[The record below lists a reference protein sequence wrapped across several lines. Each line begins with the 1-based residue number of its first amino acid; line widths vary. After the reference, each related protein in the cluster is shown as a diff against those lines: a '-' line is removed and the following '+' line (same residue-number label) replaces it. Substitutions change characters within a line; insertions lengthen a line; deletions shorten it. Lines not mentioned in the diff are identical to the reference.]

1 MVYISLGSNL
11 GNRIN
16 NLRIAAAFLLQRC
29 LHNSTCSIV
38 LETEAIL
45 PENAPVEWNKPFLNM
60 IVSGETELSPGELLA
75 ALKSIETE
83 MGRPEIYELWSPRII
98 DLDILLWDKL
108 EINSPDLKIPHPEL
122 VNRPFL
128 QHLLALMGVK
138 AWQNVQST
146 NLFNKSF
153 VLSPQLV
160 GVVNVTHDSF
170 SDGGNFSQTD
180 KAIQQVLKLA
190 ADGASIIEIGAQST
204 RPGAVIAGPD
214 QEYNKLTP
222 VLDNII
228 QFMQDRTLTISID
241 TFWPPVIRKILEN
254 YPVAW
259 INDVKGE
266 FDDDTLKLIAAKNC
280 KLCLMHSLTIPP
292 TKEMIIPLEKRPI
305 DVIVEWGRANIDRL
319 LTLGFSL
326 DQIILDPGIGFGKS
340 LYQNIEILQK
350 VVEFQ
355 KMGVKIMIGHSR
367 KSYLSAFS
375 ARLAAHRDIETIAVS
390 CFLAEK
396 VDFLRVHN
404 IEDHMHFLTVYKNFT
419 QTI

>member
-16 NLRIAAAFLLQRC
+16 NLRTAAAFLIQSYLR
-29 LHNSTCSIV
+29 NTTCSIV

-45 PENAPVEWNKPFLNM
+45 PKNAPIEWNKPFLNM
-60 IVSGETELSPGELLA
+60 IISGEAELSPHELLA

-83 MGRPEIYELWSPRII
+83 MGRPELYELWSPRII
-98 DLDILLWDKL
+98 DLDILLWDEL
-108 EINSPDLKIPHPEL
+108 EINSPALKIPHPEL
-122 VNRPFL
+122 NNRPFL

-138 AWQNVQST
+138 LSQNLQTT
-146 NLFNKSF
+146 NLFKKSF

-214 QEYNKLTP
+214 QEYNKLKP

-228 QFMQDRTLTISID
+228 QFMRDRTLTISVD
-241 TFWPPVIRKILEN
+241 TFWPTVISKLLKN

-259 INDVKGE
+259 VNDVKGE
-266 FDDDTLKLIAAKNC
+266 LDDETLKLIAAENC

-292 TKEMIIPLEKRPI
+292 TKEIIIPIEKRPM
-305 DVIVEWGRANIDRL
+305 DVIVEWGKAYVDRL
-319 LTLGFSL
+319 LALGFSL

-340 LYQNIEILQK
+340 TYQNIEILQK
-350 VVEFQ
+350 IDELQ
-355 KMGVKIMIGHSR
+355 KLGVKIMIGHSR
-367 KSYLSAFS
+367 KSYLGAFS
-375 ARLAAHRDIETIAVS
+375 GRTAVHRDIETIAVS

-404 IEDHMHFLTVYKNFT
+404 VEDHMHFLTVYKNFAK
-419 QTI
+419 TI

>member
-228 QFMQDRTLTISID
+228 QFMQDRTLIPI
-241 TFWPPVIRKILEN
+241 I
-254 YPVAW
+254 
-259 INDVKGE
+259 
-266 FDDDTLKLIAAKNC
+266 KN
-280 KLCLMHSLTIPP
+280 K
-292 TKEMIIPLEKRPI
+292 
-305 DVIVEWGRANIDRL
+305 
-319 LTLGFSL
+319 
-326 DQIILDPGIGFGKS
+326 
-340 LYQNIEILQK
+340 
-350 VVEFQ
+350 
-355 KMGVKIMIGHSR
+355 
-367 KSYLSAFS
+367 
-375 ARLAAHRDIETIAVS
+375 
-390 CFLAEK
+390 
-396 VDFLRVHN
+396 
-404 IEDHMHFLTVYKNFT
+404 
-419 QTI
+419 

>member
-16 NLRIAAAFLLQRC
+16 NLRTAAGFLMQRC
-29 LHNSTCSIV
+29 LRNSTCSIV

-45 PENAPVEWNKPFLNM
+45 PENAPIEWNKPFLNM

-128 QHLLALMGVK
+128 QHLLALMRVK

-214 QEYNKLTP
+214 QEYNKLKP

-228 QFMQDRTLTISID
+228 QFMHDRTLTVSVD
-241 TFWPPVIRKILEN
+241 TFWPTVISKLLKN

-259 INDVKGE
+259 VNDVKGE
-266 FDDDTLKLIAAKNC
+266 LDDETLKLIAAENC

-292 TKEMIIPLEKRPI
+292 NKEIIIPIEKRPT
-305 DVIVEWGRANIDRL
+305 DVIVEWGKAYVDRL

-340 LYQNIEILQK
+340 IYQNIEILQK
-350 VVEFQ
+350 VVDLQ
-355 KMGVKIMIGHSR
+355 KLGVKIMIGHSR
-367 KSYLSAFS
+367 KSYLGAFS
-375 ARLAAHRDIETIAVS
+375 GRTATQRDIETIAVS

-404 IEDHMHFLTVYKNFT
+404 VEDHMHFLTVYKNFA
-419 QTI
+419 QRI

>member
-16 NLRIAAAFLLQRC
+16 NLRTAAAFLIQSYLR
-29 LHNSTCSIV
+29 NTTCSIV
-38 LETEAIL
+38 LETEAVL
-45 PENAPVEWNKPFLNM
+45 PENAPIEWNKPFLNM
-60 IVSGETELSPGELLA
+60 IVSGETELSPHELLA
-75 ALKSIETE
+75 ALKSVETE
-83 MGRPEIYELWSPRII
+83 MGRPELYEVWSPRII
-98 DLDILLWDKL
+98 DLDILLWDEL
-108 EINSPDLKIPHPEL
+108 VINSPALKIPHPEL
-122 VNRPFL
+122 NNRPFL

-138 AWQNVQST
+138 LSQNLQIT
-146 NLFNKSF
+146 NLFKKSF

-204 RPGAVIAGPD
+204 RPGAIIAGPD
-214 QEYNKLTP
+214 QEYNKLKP

-228 QFMQDRTLTISID
+228 QFMHDRTLTISVD
-241 TFWPPVIRKILEN
+241 TFWPTVISKLLKN

-259 INDVKGE
+259 VNDVKGE
-266 FDDDTLKLIAAKNC
+266 LDDETLKLIAAKNC

-292 TKEMIIPLEKRPI
+292 TKEIIIPIEKRPT
-305 DVIVEWGRANIDRL
+305 DVIVEWGKAYVDRL
-319 LTLGFSL
+319 LALGFSL

-340 LYQNIEILQK
+340 IYQNIEILQK
-350 VVEFQ
+350 VVDLQ
-355 KMGVKIMIGHSR
+355 KLGVKIMIGHSR
-367 KSYLSAFS
+367 KSYFGAFS
-375 ARLAAHRDIETIAVS
+375 GRTAAQRDIETIAVS

-404 IEDHMHFLTVYKNFT
+404 VEDHMHFLTVYKNFV
-419 QTI
+419 QRK

>member
-16 NLRIAAAFLLQRC
+16 NLKTAAAFLIQSYLR
-29 LHNSTCSIV
+29 NTTCSIV

-45 PENAPVEWNKPFLNM
+45 PKNAPIEWNKPFLNM
-60 IVSGETELSPGELLA
+60 IISGETELSPHELLA

-83 MGRPEIYELWSPRII
+83 MGRPELYELWSPRII
-98 DLDILLWDKL
+98 DLDILLWDEL
-108 EINSPDLKIPHPEL
+108 EINSPALKIPHPEL
-122 VNRPFL
+122 NNRPFL

-138 AWQNVQST
+138 LSQNLQTT
-146 NLFNKSF
+146 NLFKKSF

-214 QEYNKLTP
+214 QEYNKLKP

-228 QFMQDRTLTISID
+228 QFMHDRTLTISVD
-241 TFWPPVIRKILEN
+241 TFWPTVISKLLKN

-259 INDVKGE
+259 VNDVKGE
-266 FDDDTLKLIAAKNC
+266 LDDETLKLIAAENC

-292 TKEMIIPLEKRPI
+292 TKEIIIPIEKRPM
-305 DVIVEWGRANIDRL
+305 DVIVEWGKAYVDRL
-319 LTLGFSL
+319 LALGFSL

-340 LYQNIEILQK
+340 TYQNIEILQK
-350 VVEFQ
+350 IDELQ
-355 KMGVKIMIGHSR
+355 KLGVKIMIGHSR
-367 KSYLSAFS
+367 KSYLGAFS
-375 ARLAAHRDIETIAVS
+375 GRTAVHRDIETIAVS

-404 IEDHMHFLTVYKNFT
+404 VEDHMHFLTVYKNFAK
-419 QTI
+419 TI

>member
-16 NLRIAAAFLLQRC
+16 NLRTASAFLIQRC
-29 LHNSTCSIV
+29 LHNTTCSIV

-45 PENAPVEWNKPFLNM
+45 PENAPIEWNKPFLNM
-60 IVSGETELSPGELLA
+60 IVSGETELSPSELLA

-83 MGRPEIYELWSPRII
+83 MGRPEFYELWSPRII

-108 EINSPDLKIPHPEL
+108 EINSSDLKIPHPEL
-122 VNRPFL
+122 ANRPFL
-128 QHLLALMGVK
+128 HHLLALMGLK
-138 AWQNVQST
+138 AWQNVGFSPS
-146 NLFNKSF
+146 FKKSL

-214 QEYNKLTP
+214 QEYNKLKP

-241 TFWPPVIRKILEN
+241 TFWPSVISKLLEN

-266 FDDDTLKLIAAKNC
+266 LDDDTLK
-280 KLCLMHSLTIPP
+280 
-292 TKEMIIPLEKRPI
+292 
-305 DVIVEWGRANIDRL
+305 
-319 LTLGFSL
+319 
-326 DQIILDPGIGFGKS
+326 
-340 LYQNIEILQK
+340 
-350 VVEFQ
+350 
-355 KMGVKIMIGHSR
+355 
-367 KSYLSAFS
+367 
-375 ARLAAHRDIETIAVS
+375 
-390 CFLAEK
+390 
-396 VDFLRVHN
+396 
-404 IEDHMHFLTVYKNFT
+404 
-419 QTI
+419 

>member
-16 NLRIAAAFLLQRC
+16 NLRTAAAFLIQSYLR
-29 LHNSTCSIV
+29 NTTCSIV

-45 PENAPVEWNKPFLNM
+45 PKNAPIEWNKPFLNM
-60 IVSGETELSPGELLA
+60 IVSGETELSPHELLA

-83 MGRPEIYELWSPRII
+83 MGRPKLYELWSPRII
-98 DLDILLWDKL
+98 DLDILLWDEL
-108 EINSPDLKIPHPEL
+108 EINSPALKIPHPEL
-122 VNRPFL
+122 NNRPFL

-138 AWQNVQST
+138 LSQNLQTT
-146 NLFNKSF
+146 NLFKKSF

-190 ADGASIIEIGAQST
+190 ADGASIIEIGSQST

-214 QEYNKLTP
+214 QEYNKLKP

-228 QFMQDRTLTISID
+228 QFMHDRTLTISVD
-241 TFWPPVIRKILEN
+241 TFWPTVISKLLKN

-259 INDVKGE
+259 VNDVKGE
-266 FDDDTLKLIAAKNC
+266 LDDETLKLIAAENC

-292 TKEMIIPLEKRPI
+292 TKEIIIPIEKRPM
-305 DVIVEWGRANIDRL
+305 DVIVEWGKAYVDRL
-319 LTLGFSL
+319 LALGFSL

-340 LYQNIEILQK
+340 TYQNIEILQK
-350 VVEFQ
+350 IDELQ
-355 KMGVKIMIGHSR
+355 KLGVKIMIGHSR
-367 KSYLSAFS
+367 KSYLGAFS
-375 ARLAAHRDIETIAVS
+375 GRTAVHRDIETIAVS

-404 IEDHMHFLTVYKNFT
+404 VEDHMHFLTVYKNFAK
-419 QTI
+419 TI

>member
-16 NLRIAAAFLLQRC
+16 NLRTAAAFLIQSYLR
-29 LHNSTCSIV
+29 NTTCSIV

-45 PENAPVEWNKPFLNM
+45 PKNAPIEWNKPFLNM
-60 IVSGETELSPGELLA
+60 IISGETELSPHELLA

-83 MGRPEIYELWSPRII
+83 MGRPELYELWSPRII

-108 EINSPDLKIPHPEL
+108 EINAPDLKIPHPEL
-122 VNRPFL
+122 ANRPFL

-138 AWQNVQST
+138 ASQNAQNT
-146 NLFNKSF
+146 NLFKKSL

-160 GVVNVTHDSF
+160 GVVNVTYDSF

-266 FDDDTLKLIAAKNC
+266 LDDDTLKLIAAKNC
-280 KLCLMHSLTIPP
+280 KLC
-292 TKEMIIPLEKRPI
+292 
-305 DVIVEWGRANIDRL
+305 
-319 LTLGFSL
+319 
-326 DQIILDPGIGFGKS
+326 
-340 LYQNIEILQK
+340 
-350 VVEFQ
+350 
-355 KMGVKIMIGHSR
+355 
-367 KSYLSAFS
+367 
-375 ARLAAHRDIETIAVS
+375 
-390 CFLAEK
+390 
-396 VDFLRVHN
+396 
-404 IEDHMHFLTVYKNFT
+404 
-419 QTI
+419 

>member
-16 NLRIAAAFLLQRC
+16 NLRTAAAFLIQSYLR
-29 LHNSTCSIV
+29 NTTCSIV

-45 PENAPVEWNKPFLNM
+45 PKNAPIEWNKPFLNM
-60 IVSGETELSPGELLA
+60 IISGETELSPHELLA

-83 MGRPEIYELWSPRII
+83 MGRPELYELWSPRII
-98 DLDILLWDKL
+98 DLDILLWDEL
-108 EINSPDLKIPHPEL
+108 EINSPALKIPHPEL
-122 VNRPFL
+122 NNRPFL

-138 AWQNVQST
+138 LSQNLQTT
-146 NLFNKSF
+146 NLFKKSF

-214 QEYNKLTP
+214 QEYNKLKP

-228 QFMQDRTLTISID
+228 QFMHDRTLTISVD
-241 TFWPPVIRKILEN
+241 TFWPTVISKLLKN

-259 INDVKGE
+259 VNDVKGE
-266 FDDDTLKLIAAKNC
+266 LDDETLKLIAAENC

-292 TKEMIIPLEKRPI
+292 TKEIIIPIEKRPM
-305 DVIVEWGRANIDRL
+305 DVIVEWGKAYVDRL
-319 LTLGFSL
+319 LALGFSL

-340 LYQNIEILQK
+340 TYQNIEILQK
-350 VVEFQ
+350 IDELQ
-355 KMGVKIMIGHSR
+355 KLGVKIMIGHSR
-367 KSYLSAFS
+367 KSYLGAFS
-375 ARLAAHRDIETIAVS
+375 GRTAVHRDIETIAVS

-404 IEDHMHFLTVYKNFT
+404 VEDHMHFLTVYKNFAK
-419 QTI
+419 TI

>member
-16 NLRIAAAFLLQRC
+16 NLRTASAFLIQRC
-29 LHNSTCSIV
+29 LHNTTCSIV

-45 PENAPVEWNKPFLNM
+45 PENAPIEWNKPFLNM
-60 IVSGETELSPGELLA
+60 IVSGETELSPSELLA

-83 MGRPEIYELWSPRII
+83 MGRPEFYELWSPRII

-108 EINSPDLKIPHPEL
+108 EINSSDLKIPHPEL
-122 VNRPFL
+122 ANRPFL
-128 QHLLALMGVK
+128 HHLLALMGLK
-138 AWQNVQST
+138 AWQNVGFSPS
-146 NLFNKSF
+146 FKKSL

-214 QEYNKLTP
+214 QEYNKLKP
-222 VLDNII
+222 VLDNIV

-241 TFWPPVIRKILEN
+241 TFWPSVISKLLEN

-259 INDVKGE
+259 INDVKGAL
-266 FDDDTLKLIAAKNC
+266 DDDTLKLIVAKNC
-280 KLCLMHSLTIPP
+280 KLCLMHSLSIPP
-292 TKEMIIPLEKRPI
+292 TKEVIIPLEKRPI
-305 DVIVEWGRANIDRL
+305 DVIVEWGKAYIDRL

-340 LYQNIEILQK
+340 IYQNIEILQK
-350 VVEFQ
+350 VVELQ
-355 KMGVKIMIGHSR
+355 KLGVKIMIGHSR
-367 KSYLSAFS
+367 KSYLSAFTCRT
-375 ARLAAHRDIETIAVS
+375 AVHRDIETIAVS

-404 IEDHMHFLTVYKNFT
+404 IEDHMHFLAVYKNFA
-419 QTI
+419 QRI